1 MIWDLR
7 KSTRPVNELAH
18 TQKVESAVSQITH
31 STASFGTIISGYD
44 NGDIILFS
52 SSNSED
58 EYLVIIV

>member
-18 TQKVESAVSQITH
+18 PNKVESAVKQITH

-44 NGDIILFS
+44 NGDIVSFS
-52 SSNSED
+52 SFDSAN
-58 EYLVIIV
+58 EYWVSIV